1 MKMTLHLRNLVLLAI
16 FTIALSFTSIGQ
28 ITLTSPLGGES
39 WLGGT
44 DQNIAWTTIKADPVL
59 IELWDGSS
67 YSTITT
73 TVDGTS
79 PYLWS
84 ISNSLLVGSSYKIK
98 LTQDGDVS
106 ESATFTITPQSINVT
121 TPNTALIWNRGTLHT
136 IDWTDNV
143 PGNVDIDLFDGTLY
157 TMIASNVA
165 GNSYAWPIPV
175 LQTLGNTYKVRVSSV
190 ADAGINDESD
200 VDFEI
205 TQAVALTSPNG
216 TEIWYT
222 GSTHNITWTD
232 GSGTVTIELWDSN
245 TSTKITDI
253 TTGATGN
260 TYAWTIGATPNGSDY
275 IIKVIDEGDASTDV
289 SNADFRITQPV
300 TITSPNGGE
309 IWATTTTHNITWTEG
324 TGTSTI
330 DLYKGGAFV
339 STLAS
344 GQTSPYSWT
353 IGALTLGSDYK
364 IRITDEGDGSIDESN
379 SNFRITDPIVLTQ
392 PDIAGIIW
400 ATTTIHNITW
410 TDGSGTATIELYKG
424 GIFNSTIASGVTS
437 PYSWT
442 IGALTSGSD
451 YTVKITDNGDATT
464 DISSNNFRITQ
475 PVVVTSP
482 NGGQA
487 WANLSTHNITW
498 TGGTGNAT
506 IKLFKAGLEL
516 ATLASGQTSPY
527 SWAINVVDADTDY
540 KIEVTDA
547 GDLTT
552 DQSNANFEIT
562 QYVHVTYPTVPGI
575 SWNLGSTNVITWT
588 DNVPGPVTV
597 ELFYNGTFHETLAAS
612 VADGTTSYSWTIP
625 NNHPMGNLW
634 KIKIYS
640 IADPTIVDY
649 SDHYFRIDAA
659 TNTYDITV
667 LQPSDAGLQYTIGET
682 YLVSWTD
689 NLNSP
694 VKVELVNFGVTPATI
709 ATINASVVGST
720 CDWTV
725 DGATAEGSMY
735 KVMITSTTDNAVID
749 LSDNYFEISLAPA
762 QTNIVI
768 EQPTLAGIT
777 WVRGSTY
784 LISWT
789 DNVPNNEVTI
799 KLLNGGTNATVAT
812 IATGVSGSTYYWY
825 IDPLLYANGSYKI
838 QVEFGGEYGRSL
850 NNFTLADSP
859 AGSSIDILQP
869 DVSGIT
875 WVRGSSYLVSWIDDV
890 PGPVD
895 IYYYRNIAPFT
906 ETLIASSVVGTT
918 YVWEV
923 PVGITEAND
932 YIIKV
937 YYHADPSVFG
947 VSANVFSIFDYLPGG
962 TISVLQPNGGETWVK
977 GSSYYISWDNNF
989 DENVKI
995 ELVNDA
1001 TSTTTLIEN
1010 NVPGS
1015 TTVWTIP
1022 NTGSYPAGIL
1032 YKVKITSVENSLVTD
1047 LSDNYFT
1054 IVDPAVSGVFPNP
1067 ANQSVT
1073 IILDQEASND
1083 YNLIITDRFNLQVVN
1098 RIINTTGL
1106 KEFNISTA
1114 ELSNGV
1120 YFLTLTSDNSV
1131 ITHKVI
1137 VQH

>member
-1 MKMTLHLRNLVLLAI
+1 L
-16 FTIALSFTSIGQ
+16 
-28 ITLTSPLGGES
+28 
-39 WLGGT
+39 
-44 DQNIAWTTIKADPVL
+44 D
-59 IELWDGSS
+59 
-67 YSTITT
+67 Y
-73 TVDGTS
+73 TV
-79 PYLWS
+79 
-84 ISNSLLVGSSYKIK
+84 
-98 LTQDGDVS
+98 
-106 ESATFTITPQSINVT
+106 
-121 TPNTALIWNRGTLHT
+121 
-136 IDWTDNV
+136 
-143 PGNVDIDLFDGTLY
+143 
-157 TMIASNVA
+157 
-165 GNSYAWPIPV
+165 
-175 LQTLGNTYKVRVSSV
+175 
-190 ADAGINDESD
+190 
-200 VDFEI
+200 
-205 TQAVALTSPNG
+205 
-216 TEIWYT
+216 
-222 GSTHNITWTD
+222 
-232 GSGTVTIELWDSN
+232 
-245 TSTKITDI
+245 KITDI
-253 TTGATGN
+253 
-260 TYAWTIGATPNGSDY
+260 
-275 IIKVIDEGDASTDV
+275 GDATTDIS
-289 SNADFRITQPV
+289 SNNFRITQ
-300 TITSPNGGE
+300 
-309 IWATTTTHNITWTEG
+309 
-324 TGTSTI
+324 
-330 DLYKGGAFV
+330 
-339 STLAS
+339 
-344 GQTSPYSWT
+344 
-353 IGALTLGSDYK
+353 
-364 IRITDEGDGSIDESN
+364 
-379 SNFRITDPIVLTQ
+379 PIVLTQ
-392 PDIAGIIW
+392 PDVAGIIW
-400 ATTTIHNITW
+400 ATTTSHNITW
-410 TDGSGTATIELYKG
+410 NEGSGSANIELYKG
-424 GIFNSTIASGVTS
+424 GVFNSIIASGVTS
-437 PYSWT
+437 PYNWS
-442 IGALTSGSD
+442 IGALASGLD
-451 YTVKITDNGDATT
+451 YTVKITDIGDATT

-498 TGGTGNAT
+498 TGGTSNAT

-516 ATLASGQTSPY
+516 ATLATGQASPY
-527 SWAINVVDADTDY
+527 SWTINVVDADTDY

-575 SWNLGSTNVITWT
+575 SWNLGSTNIITWT
-588 DNVPGPVTV
+588 DNVPGPVKID
-597 ELFYNGTFHETLAAS
+597 LYYNGSFFETLAAS

-625 NNHPMGNLW
+625 NNHAMGNLW

-649 SDHYFRIDAA
+649 SDHYFRIDAS

-667 LQPSDAGLQYTIGET
+667 LQPSDAGMQFTIGET
-682 YLVSWTD
+682 YLVSWSD

-720 CDWTV
+720 CNWTV
-725 DGATAEGSMY
+725 AGGTAEGSMY

-749 LSDNYFEISLAPA
+749 LSDHYFEISLAPV

-768 EQPTLAGIT
+768 EQPTLTGIT

-784 LISWT
+784 VISWT
-789 DNVPNNEVTI
+789 DNVPNNTVTI

-812 IATGVSGSTYYWY
+812 IASGVSGSTYYWY
-825 IDPLLYANGSYKI
+825 IDPLLYSNGIYKV

-850 NNFTLADSP
+850 NNFTIADSP

-875 WVRGSSYLVSWIDDV
+875 WLRGSSYLVSWIDDV

-895 IYYYRNIAPFT
+895 IYYYRNFAPFT

-918 YVWEV
+918 YVWNV
-923 PVGITEAND
+923 PIGITEAND
-932 YIIKV
+932 YKIKV
-937 YYHADPSVFG
+937 YYHSDPTVFG
-947 VSANVFSIFDYLPGG
+947 VSANVFAIFDYTPGG
-962 TISVLQPNGGETWVK
+962 TIEVLQPNGGETWVK
-977 GSSYYISWDNNF
+977 GSSYYIGWDNNF
-989 DENVKI
+989 PENVKI

-1001 TSTTTLIEN
+1001 TSTTTLIED

-1032 YKVKITSVENSLVTD
+1032 YKVKITSVENSLATD
-1047 LSDNYFT
+1047 MSNNYFT

-1073 IILDQEASND
+1073 IILDEVASAD
-1083 YNLIITDRFNLQVVN
+1083 YNLTITNRFNLQVVN

-1106 KEFNISTA
+1106 KEFNLSTA

-1120 YFLTLTSDNSV
+1120 YFLTLTSNNSV